1 MDGKIDASD
10 IRGGGLGPRPPT
22 RWAMFAFAVIV
33 GALVGVAAARVLTAH
48 SASPRQW
55 PSTVAAQLLIPTA
68 AGSVSPSFADLVDK
82 VKPAV
87 IGVQVKLTEGGS
99 DEHSLPQSPRERFS
113 RPFRERRTPDT
124 PAPRPDRVVTAQG
137 SGFFISADGY
147 AVTNNHVV
155 EGNGTIQILTDDQR
169 SYSARVV
176 GTDPTTDL
184 ALLKVEG
191 RDDFIHVKLADGIPR
206 VGDWV
211 VAIGNP
217 FGLGGTVTAGI
228 VSARERDIGTD
239 SHERLIQIDAPI
251 NKGDS
256 GGPSFDLDGRV
267 IGVNTMIFSPSGG
280 SIGIA
285 FAIPADTVKT
295 VTAQLREKGAV
306 TRGWLGVQAQPI
318 TPEIADSL
326 GLNEAHGA
334 LVAEPQP
341 DSPAAKAGI
350 KPGDVIAAIDGTPVK
365 DARDL
370 SKTIAGNAPGR
381 SIKLSMLRGGEE
393 RTINVTLGRLPT
405 KPPSAVADRET
416 TGRGSPSSSDSAAGS
431 DAPVDLGLRF
441 APATNMP
448 GSGGQGLVV
457 TGVDPTGIAAEEGLE
472 LGDVILEIGGA
483 SVSTAE
489 ELQRKLNDAR
499 RDGKR
504 TVLLR
509 LKSGETTRFVA
520 LPIS

>member
-1 MDGKIDASD
+1 
-10 IRGGGLGPRPPT
+10 
-22 RWAMFAFAVIV
+22 
-33 GALVGVAAARVLTAH
+33 
-48 SASPRQW
+48 
-55 PSTVAAQLLIPTA
+55 
-68 AGSVSPSFADLVDK
+68 
-82 VKPAV
+82 
-87 IGVQVKLTEGGS
+87 
-99 DEHSLPQSPRERFS
+99 
-113 RPFRERRTPDT
+113 
-124 PAPRPDRVVTAQG
+124 
-137 SGFFISADGY
+137 
-147 AVTNNHVV
+147 
-155 EGNGTIQILTDDQR
+155 
-169 SYSARVV
+169 
-176 GTDPTTDL
+176 
-184 ALLKVEG
+184 
-191 RDDFIHVKLADGIPR
+191 
-206 VGDWV
+206 
-211 VAIGNP
+211 
-217 FGLGGTVTAGI
+217 
-228 VSARERDIGTD
+228 
-239 SHERLIQIDAPI
+239 
-251 NKGDS
+251 
-256 GGPSFDLDGRV
+256 
-267 IGVNTMIFSPSGG
+267 MIFSPSGG

-326 GLNEAHGA
+326 GLNETHGA

-381 SIKLSMLRGGEE
+381 SIKLSMLRGDEE
-393 RTINVTLGRLPT
+393 RTITVTLGRLPT
-405 KPPSAVADRET
+405 KPPFAVVDRET
-416 TGRGSPSSSDSAAGS
+416 TGRGPPSSSDSAAGS

-489 ELQRKLNDAR
+489 ELQRKLSDAR